1 MQERAIT
8 EFGRRLS
15 ALSSGF
21 LCHDFNHDQNDQDCD
36 DVDNGSLVKM
46 IIILSPH
53 VWLDVDEDK
62 ETPSRDKGDHQHE
75 F

>member
-1 MQERAIT
+1 ME
-8 EFGRRLS
+8 GGYLP
-15 ALSSGF
+15 
-21 LCHDFNHDQNDQDCD
+21 CHQDFF
-36 DVDNGSLVKM
+36 VTISIMTKTIKIVMMLTMAAVKM

-53 VWLDVDEDK
+53 VWFDIDEDK